1 MAKYRVKN
9 ISDIN
14 VGRGGVVFP
23 AGKVLDVLMEEGSI
37 KYREIKACCRLK
49 ILGLADIPKKAVISH
64 AVAAAPVDVT
74 TKVSENSEVTTIESS
89 KKAPIKAANEN
100 PLNESK
106 DKKEATKEVKNGDID
121 CPYCDFNGTRA
132 GMFAHV
138 RLKHPNHYEAF
149 KTRMQSV

>member
-1 MAKYRVKN
+1 MANYRVKN

-14 VGRGGVVFP
+14 VGRGGIVFP

-49 ILGLADIPKKAVISH
+49 ILGFVDKPKKPVISH
-64 AVAAAPVDVT
+64 VVKSESIPAV
-74 TKVSENSEVTTIESS
+74 TKVSGDSGVTTIESS
-89 KKAPIKAANEN
+89 KKASIKNDKEN
-100 PLNESK
+100 LLEEAK
-106 DKKEATKEVKNGDID
+106 DKKEVAKEVKNGDID

-138 RLKHPNHYEAF
+138 RLKHPDHYEAF

>member
-14 VGRGGVVFP
+14 VGRGGLVFP
-23 AGKVLDVLMEEGSI
+23 AGQVLDVLMEEGSI

-49 ILGLADIPKKAVISH
+49 ILGFADIPKKAVIPHVVESESIP
-64 AVAAAPVDVT
+64 AV
-74 TKVSENSEVTTIESS
+74 TKVSGDSEVTTIESS
-89 KKAPIKAANEN
+89 KKAPKKAANEN

-106 DKKEATKEVKNGDID
+106 DKKEATTDVKNGDID

-138 RLKHPNHYEAF
+138 RLKHPNHYEEF